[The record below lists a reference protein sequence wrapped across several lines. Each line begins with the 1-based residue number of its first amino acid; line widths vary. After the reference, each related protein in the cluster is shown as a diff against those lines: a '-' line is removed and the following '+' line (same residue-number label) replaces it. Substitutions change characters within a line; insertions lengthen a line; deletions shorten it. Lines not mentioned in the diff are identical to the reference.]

1 MKLLFIRHGQT
12 KGNREGRYVGRTD
25 EPLLEEARKE
35 LLEKSLILKTVF
47 SPDVLYV
54 SPMLRC
60 RQTAQILF
68 PGKEQIEADA
78 FRECNFGEFEYRNYG
93 ELNGNPDYQKFID
106 SGGTCGFPG
115 GESMDEFQDRC
126 VRKFCNVVDFEWSRK
141 PDSSI
146 AFVVHGGTIM
156 AILDHF
162 SNPHKSYFE
171 WRTENGNGYA
181 AFLSYDE
188 RTRKPMLYSVIDLN
202 EFLKNASEWKKK

>member
-25 EPLLEEARKE
+25 EPLLEEARDE
-35 LLEKSLILKTVF
+35 LSEKSLILKAVF

-60 RQTAQILF
+60 RETAQILF

-78 FRECNFGEFEYRNYG
+78 FRECSFGEFEYRNYG
-93 ELNGNPDYQKFID
+93 ELNGNPDYQRFID

-115 GESMDEFQDRC
+115 GESMDEFRNRC
-126 VRKFCNVVDFEWSRK
+126 VRKFCNLIDFEWGQN

-156 AILDHF
+156 AILDCF
-162 SNPHKSYFE
+162 ADPHKGYFE

-181 AFLSYDE
+181 AEMSYDE
-188 RTRKPMLYSVIDLN
+188 RTGKPMLHSVIDMN
-202 EFLKNASEWKKK
+202 EFMKNTSNRKRG